1 MKLYLYFCK
10 EIETVIMATVRFS
23 VHRNPKKDEA
33 EKDTYQV
40 RHECVYTVNTRE
52 LVDHLKYHAIARREM
67 IEPALSV
74 LKDEIIEHVLD
85 NKRLHLDGIGT
96 FYLKIGF
103 RDRVDENGEPMEVS
117 FDDPADITGNDLC
130 VKGIGF
136 TPDADFLRD
145 LLEKP
150 AYFENVTGRGRVG
163 HSVSYTREEMEDR
176 LREYLSANNH
186 ITCRDMQRELGLTEY
201 MSRKWLSTLT
211 AEPTPFLKESK
222 VGQVFLYRLA

>member
-1 MKLYLYFCK
+1 
-10 EIETVIMATVRFS
+10 MATVRFS

-136 TPDADFLRD
+136 TPDADFIHD
-145 LLEKP
+145 LLATP

-176 LREYLSANNH
+176 LREYLSKH
-186 ITCRDMQRELGLTEY
+186 DYITYKDMKLELGLTDY
-201 MSRKWLSTLT
+201 MARKWCAILT
-211 AEPTPFLKESK
+211 AQPNPLLSQTQVGK
-222 VGQVFLYRLA
+222 VFVYRLL